1 MSGEIRDEELIRAY
15 LVGRDVACPEC
26 SYNLRDL
33 REARCPECGCTLAIK
48 GEILRVRGRPS
59 RPPRK
64 PGDWMHRVGTS
75 GLVVAALISA
85 SIVWGQ
91 MDSYDARAGTL
102 DDGFWGDP
110 SWAGAMISLCVHL
123 SVVVIFVNLKPQFQ
137 RRSRVFQ
144 RVVMLLCW
152 YWLPILLTLFMAL
165 IV

>member
-1 MSGEIRDEELIRAY
+1 MHPDDEALIRAY
-15 LVGRDVACPEC
+15 LAGRDVACPAC

-48 GEILRVRGRPS
+48 GEILRVRGMPA

-64 PGDWMHRVGTS
+64 PGDWMHRVGMAGLTTVSVVS
-75 GLVVAALISA
+75 GLMAFGLLSSGHEMIDANREWDQTAFSA
-85 SIVWGQ
+85 VMIV
-91 MDSYDARAGTL
+91 
-102 DDGFWGDP
+102 FV
-110 SWAGAMISLCVHL
+110 VHL
-123 SVVVIFVNLKPQFQ
+123 SLVLILSNLKPQFQ

-152 YWLPILLTLFMAL
+152 YWLPILLTLFVAL